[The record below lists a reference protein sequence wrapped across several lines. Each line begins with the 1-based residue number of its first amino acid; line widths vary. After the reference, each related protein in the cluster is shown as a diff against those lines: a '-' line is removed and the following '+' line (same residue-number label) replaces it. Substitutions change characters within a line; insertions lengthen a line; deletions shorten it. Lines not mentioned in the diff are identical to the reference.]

1 MKKVAINN
9 EDLEVKNARQI
20 WKKYGETAKKK
31 SQQKSF
37 YKPYINLDPLNLKRQ
52 KEVNKEEHKM

>member
-1 MKKVAINN
+1 MKKVAIND

-31 SQQKSF
+31 NRNKSHF
-37 YKPYINLDPLNLKRQ
+37 INRILTWT
-52 KEVNKEEHKM
+52 H